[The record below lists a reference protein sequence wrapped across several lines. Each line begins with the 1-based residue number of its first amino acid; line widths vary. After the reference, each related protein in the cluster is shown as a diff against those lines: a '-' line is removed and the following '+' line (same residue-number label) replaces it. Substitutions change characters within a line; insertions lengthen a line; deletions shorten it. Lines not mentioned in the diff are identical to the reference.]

1 MGNSRLKNSALNLA
15 TGLMGRMLTIILN
28 FAVRTIFI
36 HCLDEAYLSVNGL
49 YSNILTVLSLA
60 ELGFGSAMVYRMYEP
75 MAKHDYK
82 KVAELLSFYK
92 RIYFVVGMTIVAM
105 GLCVIPF
112 MDDIIKDKPDVPCLT
127 LYYIIF
133 LLNSGLS
140 YCFAACKGTLFS
152 ADQKEYIQTNV
163 RNVVAIIQAVL
174 QVLLLLLFRAYLCYL
189 LIQLAG
195 TICVNVCVA
204 YLAKKRY
211 PEVLSYKNRRL
222 SGDEKLQ
229 LLKDTE
235 ALFLT
240 KVGHVALNGT
250 DNIIISAVVG
260 VLWVGRLSNYTLIC
274 DSVTSVLCQITA
286 AITGS
291 LGNFFATE
299 EKRAGYALFQRVE
312 FLNFWFYGF
321 SFIALVL
328 LLDPFVQ
335 LWAGSRFVLGL
346 PVSLAIAINFFVAGY
361 MNTLWVFRSTLGLF
375 KQGKFRPILVA
386 VVNIVLSIVLGKYWG
401 VFGVLI
407 ATFLSRASISLWYD
421 PLILHKYGFGVSS
434 KPFFVRYA
442 KRIILL
448 AVVLVIM
455 LSIRKAVLFAG
466 TTIPKFLLMMV
477 ITAVIPN
484 AVFWIVYHHSDEYA
498 YFQSIIK
505 DRVLAPI
512 RRKLH
517 KCSTT
522 STPDR

>member
-15 TGLMGRMLTIILN
+15 TGLLGRMLTIILN

-60 ELGFGSAMVYRMYEP
+60 ELGFGSAMVYHMYEP
-75 MAKHDYK
+75 MAKKNYQ
-82 KVAELLSFYK
+82 KVAELLYFYK
-92 RIYFVVGMTIVAM
+92 KAYFAVGMAIV
-105 GLCVIPF
+105 GIGVCIIPF
-112 MDDIIKDKPDVPCLT
+112 MDVIIKDKPDVPWLT

-140 YCFAACKGTLFS
+140 YCFAACKGTLFL
-152 ADQKEYIQTNV
+152 ADQKEYVQTNA
-163 RNVVAIIQAVL
+163 RNTIAIIQTAL
-174 QVLLLLLFRAYLCYL
+174 QVLLLLLFRAYLSYL

-195 TICVNVCVA
+195 TLCVNAYVA
-204 YLAKKRY
+204 HLAEKRY
-211 PEVLSYKNRRL
+211 PEISKYKNDRL
-222 SGDEKLQ
+222 NGDEKRQ
-229 LLKDTE
+229 LLKDTG

-299 EKRAGYALFQRVE
+299 DKHAGYALFKKVE
-312 FLNFWFYGF
+312 FLNFWLYGF
-321 SFIALVL
+321 SFIALVT

-335 LWAGSRFVLGL
+335 IWAGGRFVLGL
-346 PVSLAIAINFFVAGY
+346 PISIAIAINFFVAGY

-386 VVNIVLSIVLGKYWG
+386 ILNIVLSIVLGRLWG
-401 VFGVLI
+401 V
-407 ATFLSRASISLWYD
+407 
-421 PLILHKYGFGVSS
+421 
-434 KPFFVRYA
+434 
-442 KRIILL
+442 
-448 AVVLVIM
+448 
-455 LSIRKAVLFAG
+455 
-466 TTIPKFLLMMV
+466 
-477 ITAVIPN
+477 
-484 AVFWIVYHHSDEYA
+484 
-498 YFQSIIK
+498 
-505 DRVLAPI
+505 
-512 RRKLH
+512 
-517 KCSTT
+517 
-522 STPDR
+522 